1 MEPFAP
7 MLAGALDH
15 FCLKNQW
22 KINVFGPNIGLG
34 VAEVSR
40 PGWLA
45 WQAWLARLDGLSGTP
60 GGMVGSPGKPGWG
73 ARRLGWPAW
82 LAGLAG

>member
-1 MEPFAP
+1 MEPFP
-7 MLAGALDH
+7 SMVAGPLDH

-22 KINVFGPNIGLG
+22 KISVFGPNIGLG

-60 GGMVGSPGKPGWG
+60 GGLVGSPGQLGWG